1 MVRWWMVLIYWVL
14 TALLFAGAVW
24 MVFAWT
30 PEAAVNNVPQVIQKI
45 YYMHLPIAIN
55 AFLACMAACVGG
67 IGYLATRRLSWD
79 DLATAAAKVAVVHC
93 SLVLVTGMIWAR
105 GAWNLWWTWSST
117 RLTFSFMLWLL
128 YVVYLVLRGSVTGSR
143 RRAMITAVYGVV
155 AFLDVPLVWL
165 STRLLPDTIH
175 PVHVELTQKMQ
186 ITLAVWFLPVT
197 LMTVGLVALQY
208 KLERQRREAAER
220 QAREMSEATGGAA

>member
-1 MVRWWMVLIYWVL
+1 MVRRWLVVVYWLV
-14 TALLFAGAVW
+14 TALFFAGAVW

-30 PEAAVNNVPQVIQKI
+30 PEAAVDNVPQVIQKI

-55 AFLACMAACVGG
+55 AFMACLVVCVGAV
-67 IGYLATRRLSWD
+67 GYLATRRMSWD

-105 GAWNLWWTWSST
+105 GAWNVWWTWSST

-128 YVVYLVLRGSVTGSR
+128 YVVYLVLRGSVAGTR
-143 RRAMITAVYGVV
+143 RRALGTAVYGGVG
-155 AFLDVPLVWL
+155 FLDVPLVWL

-175 PVHVELTQKMQ
+175 PARIGLTPKMQ
-186 ITLAVWFLPVT
+186 ITLAVWFVPVT
-197 LMTVGLVALQY
+197 LMTAGLVALQY
-208 KLERQRREAAER
+208 RLERQRRETAER
-220 QAREMSEATGGAA
+220 RSQEMAEATGGAA